1 MSLRN
6 ARSKQACFQGENRRP
21 GIADESVTTEC
32 RTEVEGMLAEWRQMH
47 PGRQTIQDFT
57 SGAAQDFTGEPA
69 AVIRLPIR
77 VPFGFHGNWV
87 PER

>member
-1 MSLRN
+1 MGGRHWSPSSSR
-6 ARSKQACFQGENRRP
+6 AGGEAEDDGWVVSYVYDANRDASDVV
-21 GIADESVTTEC
+21 I
-32 RTEVEGMLAEWRQMH
+32 L
-47 PGRQTIQDFT
+47 
-57 SGAAQDFTGEPA
+57 AAQDFTGEPA